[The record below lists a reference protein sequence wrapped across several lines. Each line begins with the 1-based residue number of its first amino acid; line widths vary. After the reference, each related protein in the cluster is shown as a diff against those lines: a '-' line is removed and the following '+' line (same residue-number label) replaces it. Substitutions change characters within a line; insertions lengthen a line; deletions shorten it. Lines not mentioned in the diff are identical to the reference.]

1 MLLKDLRHQAWN
13 VVLVLVLPLAAGI
26 IRLAG
31 MRLGDHSPADVAE
44 ILLRLNL
51 LAVFPLTAALTGFN
65 LVGQEQWS
73 LVETLPLS
81 RARVLGLKLGAAG
94 LLTALA
100 MGAAAAG
107 TALVQPHPANSL
119 QWALAAMFGL
129 AAALVGLLAGFAA
142 GSLGTGVIWF
152 ALSALTAL
160 GLAALLGL
168 WQSLAACMK
177 IYSWLASL
185 PLAAI
190 AVLLALGAVAAQF
203 ALRRPHRPLRN
214 ALTAA
219 ALLIALVLGTLGASA
234 GLVTGAFAPPLRSE
248 ATFLNGVQPLASGRL
263 LIDGHWHR
271 PAWLYGLMDQF
282 GLQNQFGL
290 KRTVLVE
297 PGRDVLIP
305 LGGLE
310 RWEHIAPSDDGRYIA
325 MLGYPEPDART
336 PGMRFG
342 VFDTTGRPV
351 LRRILQLN
359 EVGWAASNLLC
370 WRPGTTELYLVQR
383 GYLRRFEFPGGR
395 EIVLPLAAA
404 PPPPAG
410 EAAPDWQDFGFLD
423 ADTLF
428 WARRFGSAALD
439 GLVWSPGARR
449 WESTFRING
458 PASEP
463 AAPWA
468 KSVQSVSMGGLFPR
482 CGIPFAGATFFVA
495 RSGGEIRTIQ
505 VDDPNAAAVYTD
517 AGVLVEAAGQL
528 ELRRWTDGG
537 PAFRVPFPHALS
549 GGVSFGER
557 ALLVG
562 RPRGVDRP
570 ADRLL
575 LVDLADGRITPL
587 GDPLPADQVYWLQ
600 GQRGAI
606 AQVRLAGRSNPAI
619 LLVDIAAGR
628 FVGSFDTES
637 LNSKK

>member
-1 MLLKDLRHQAWN
+1 MLLKDLRHQLWTIS
-13 VVLVLVLPLAAGI
+13 LVLVLPLAAVVV
-26 IRLAG
+26 RLAG
-31 MRLGDHSPADVAE
+31 LRWGDFRPVDVAE
-44 ILLRLNL
+44 ILLMLNL

-65 LVGQEQWS
+65 PVGQEQWS

-81 RARVLGLKLGAAG
+81 RVRVLGLKLGAAG

-100 MGAAAAG
+100 MVAAAAS
-107 TALVQPHPANSL
+107 TAMIQPAPIAGL
-119 QWALAAMFGL
+119 QWVLITLAGL
-129 AAALVGLLAGFAA
+129 AVALVGLLAGLAT
-142 GSLGTGVIWF
+142 GSLAAGVIWL
-152 ALSALTAL
+152 ALSALAAL
-160 GLAALLGL
+160 GLAAALGL

-190 AVLLALGAVAAQF
+190 AVLLMLGAVTAQF
-203 ALRRPHRPLRN
+203 ALRRPHRPVRN

-219 ALLIALVLGTLGASA
+219 TLLLATVLGTLGAA
-234 GLVTGAFAPPLRSE
+234 GGLVAVALAAPARAEAAYLFDVRS
-248 ATFLNGVQPLASGRL
+248 LGGGRYI
-263 LIDGHWHR
+263 IDGLWRR
-271 PAWLYGLMDQF
+271 PGWLF
-282 GLQNQFGL
+282 GLTDRLDLRFAYGL
-290 KRTVLVE
+290 KRTVLSE
-297 PGRDVLIP
+297 PGRDALIP

-310 RWEHIAPSDDGRYIA
+310 RWEHIAPSDDGHYIA

-342 VFDTTGRPV
+342 VFDAAGRVV
-351 LRRILQLN
+351 LRRILHPD
-359 EVGWAASNLLC
+359 EMGWAASNLLF
-370 WRPGTTELYLVQR
+370 WSPGMTELYLVQR

-395 EIVLPLAAA
+395 ESVLPLAAA
-404 PPPPAG
+404 PAPPAG
-410 EAAPDWQDFGFLD
+410 AAAPDWEDFGFLD
-423 ADTLF
+423 ADTLC
-428 WARRFGSAALD
+428 WIRRHDSTAVN

-449 WESTFRING
+449 WESAFHING
-458 PASEP
+458 PATEP

-468 KSVQSVSMGGLFPR
+468 ESVQSVSMGGRFPR
-482 CGIPFAGATFFVA
+482 CGIPFAGATLFAA
-495 RSGGEIRTIQ
+495 RTDGEIRTLA
-505 VDDPNAAAVYTD
+505 VDNPGAAAVYTD

-528 ELRRWTDGG
+528 ELRRWADGG

-628 FVGSFDTES
+628 YAGSFDTES
-637 LNSKK
+637 LNSKQ